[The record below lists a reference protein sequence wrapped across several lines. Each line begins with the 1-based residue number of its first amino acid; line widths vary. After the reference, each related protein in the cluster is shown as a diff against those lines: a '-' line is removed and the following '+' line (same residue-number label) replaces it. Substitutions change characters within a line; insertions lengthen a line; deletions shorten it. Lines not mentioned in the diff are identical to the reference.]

1 MNIQEM
7 QERLTR
13 LQKVMQNIENVNDWK
28 VSYKNNLENIISPE
42 QGVVKMPNIKLAYKN
57 PNLKIGDKVEMMST
71 IEHTLLGTYPK
82 TSAWGPTAEQRFCN
96 KQYTITADIIK
107 RFQNRESIPIDW
119 FPEFKDN
126 YQGWTMS
133 YADFKMATVIEI
145 VETPVFQ
152 ILKLKGEEVS
162 NILLTPNETQANE
175 VFNNLQSNNTDP
187 AIHFAKINFT
197 IKKRMEK
204 EL

>member
-1 MNIQEM
+1 MNFHELQEK
-7 QERLTR
+7 LTR
-13 LQKVMQNIENVNDWK
+13 LQETLYDFGNPNSWK
-28 VSYKNNLENIISPE
+28 VTYNNILENITSPE
-42 QGVVKMPNIKLAYKN
+42 QGVVKMPNIKLTYKN

-71 IEHTLLGTYPK
+71 AEHTILGTYPK
-82 TSAWGPTAEQRFCN
+82 TSAWSTSAEQRFCN
-96 KQYTITADIIK
+96 KQYTITADILR
-107 RFQNRESIPIDW
+107 RFQNKENIPIDW

-162 NILLTPNETQANE
+162 NILLTPNEAQANE
-175 VFNNLQSNNTDP
+175 IFNNLQSNNTDP
-187 AIHFAKINFT
+187 TIHFAKINFT
-197 IKKRMEK
+197 IKKRVEK